1 MYEGHE
7 DNGTWSLSA
16 SKTLPPRI
24 AVGSNAHKVTVSKKI
39 NFKVYNLSTGNH
51 STIDAHKNNVPAVSF
66 SPCGKF
72 LASTSIDETLKLWNV
87 ENAGEGVTLRSAR

>member
-24 AVGSNAHKVTVSKKI
+24 AVGSNAHKVTVSKK
-39 NFKVYNLSTGNH
+39 N
-51 STIDAHKNNVPAVSF
+51 
-66 SPCGKF
+66 KF
-72 LASTSIDETLKLWNV
+72 
-87 ENAGEGVTLRSAR
+87 